1 LIQPGTVM
9 YVKTTNEPVIVCG
22 DAATAGEVEVMR
34 PLQTEDGIQHLDED
48 WPLWA
53 LETEDENIRRTVA
66 RQKLGNKL
74 MFDAE
79 NPDEIAQQMDLPF
92 PPHKN

>member
-1 LIQPGTVM
+1 VIQPGTVL
-9 YVKTTNEPVIVCG
+9 YVKTTNEPVLLLR
-22 DAATAGEVEVMR
+22 DDGELVNIKR
-34 PLQTEDGIQHLDED
+34 PLQTEGGIEHVDEV
-48 WPLWA
+48 WQACA

-79 NPDEIAQQMDLPF
+79 NPDEVAEQMNLPF

>member
-1 LIQPGTVM
+1 MIQPGTVM
-9 YVKTTNEPVIVCG
+9 YVKTTNEPVLVLNDGG
-22 DAATAGEVEVMR
+22 DGMVKIMR
-34 PLQTEDGIQHLDED
+34 PLQTEQGIQHED
-48 WPLWA
+48 DVWPLYA

-79 NPDEIAQQMDLPF
+79 NPDEIAEQMDLPF